1 MGAFEYVAL
10 DTGGKEKKG
19 VLEGDTARQVRQ
31 QLRDKGW
38 MPLDVQESSERESS
52 STRRQQR
59 KVKIRRGVSATDL
72 ALITRQLATLVRA
85 GLPLEETLQ
94 AAAQQTEKSRLK
106 SMLLAVRSRVMEGH
120 TLATGLGDF
129 SHVFPDLYRTTVSA
143 GEQSGHLDVVLERL
157 ADYTESRQQMQSKIQ
172 LALFYPALL
181 TLVAVGVVI
190 GLMTYVVPQVVQVF
204 ENIGQEL
211 PWLTKTLIA
220 MSDFLRN
227 YGFLMLLGI
236 GGAAA
241 GITWLLRKEGPRRR
255 FHKFLLRVPLLG
267 RLERG
272 INAGRFARTFSIVT
286 ASGVPVLD
294 GLRIASEVMSNV
306 PMRESVEEA
315 TRKVREGASIHAAL
329 DNSGYFPPMMVHLIA
344 SGEASGKLE
353 EMLERAAV
361 NQEREIETLISA
373 VMGLFE
379 PVLILV
385 MGAVVLIIVLAI
397 LLPIFN
403 LNQLVG

>member
-1 MGAFEYVAL
+1 MGAFEFVAL
-10 DTGGKEKKG
+10 DAGGKEKKG

-38 MPLDVQESSERESS
+38 IPLEVQETAQRESKQQKSKVRFRRSVS
-52 STRRQQR
+52 S
-59 KVKIRRGVSATDL
+59 TDL

-85 GLPLEETLQ
+85 GLPLEESLR
-94 AAAQQTEKSRLK
+94 AAAQQTEKERLQ

-129 SHVFPDLYRTTVSA
+129 PHVFPELYRTTVSA
-143 GEQSGHLDVVLERL
+143 GEQSGHLEVVLERL
-157 ADYTESRQQMQSKIQ
+157 ADYTEARQQMQQKIQ

-190 GLMTYVVPQVVQVF
+190 GLMTFVVPQVVQVF
-204 ENIGQEL
+204 DNIGQEL
-211 PWLTKTLIA
+211 PALTRTLIS
-220 MSDFLRN
+220 MSDFLRS
-227 YGFLMLLGI
+227 YGFLMLILLAA

-241 GITWLLRKEGPRRR
+241 HWVLKKEGPKRR
-255 FHKFLLRVPLLG
+255 FHQFLLRLPLIG

-272 INAGRFARTFSIVT
+272 VNAGRFARTFSIVT
-286 ASGVPVLD
+286 ASGVPVLE
-294 GLRIASEVMSNV
+294 GLRIAEQVMSNV
-306 PMRESVEEA
+306 PMREAVDEA
-315 TRKVREGASIHAAL
+315 TRLVREGTSIYTAL
-329 DNSGYFPPMMVHLIA
+329 DKSGYFPPMMVHLIA

-361 NQEREIETLISA
+361 NQEREIETMISA
-373 VMGLFE
+373 IMGLFE

-403 LNQLVG
+403 LNQLVN

>member
-10 DTGGKEKKG
+10 DDGGKEKKG

-31 QLRDKGW
+31 LLRDKVW
-38 MPLDVQESSERESS
+38 VPVEVQETTERE
-52 STRRQQR
+52 TRSHRGVGLR
-59 KVKIRRGVSATDL
+59 LRRGISATDL
-72 ALITRQLATLVRA
+72 SLITRQLATLVRS
-85 GLPLEETLQ
+85 GLPLEESLQ
-94 AAAQQTEKSRLK
+94 ATYQQTEKARLK

-129 SHVFPDLYRTTVSA
+129 PHVFPELYRTTVSA

-157 ADYTESRQQMQSKIQ
+157 ADYTESRQQMQQKIQ

-181 TLVAVGVVI
+181 TLVAIGVVI

-211 PWLTKTLIA
+211 PLLTRSLIA
-220 MSDFLRN
+220 VSDFMRA
-227 YGFLMLLGI
+227 YGLLMLVLL
-236 GGAAA
+236 AA
-241 GITWLLRKEGPRRR
+241 GVGFAAWLLRKDGPKRR
-255 FHKFLLRVPLLG
+255 FHAMLLHLPLIG

-272 INAGRFARTFSIVT
+272 INSGRFARTFSIVT

-294 GLRIASEVMSNV
+294 GLRIASEVMSNL
-306 PMRESVEEA
+306 PMREAVEDA

-329 DNSGYFPPMMVHLIA
+329 EKSGHFPPMTVHLIA

-353 EMLERAAV
+353 QMLERAAV

-379 PVLILV
+379 PILILV
-385 MGAVVLIIVLAI
+385 MGGLVLIIVLAI

-403 LNQLVG
+403 LNQLVC

>member
-1 MGAFEYVAL
+1 MSAFEYVAL
-10 DTGGKEKKG
+10 DTSGKEKKG

-38 MPLDVQESSERESS
+38 TPVEVQETSERQSETTRSS
-52 STRRQQR
+52 I
-59 KVKIRRGVSATDL
+59 KIRRGVSATDL
-72 ALITRQLATLVRA
+72 SLITRQLATLVRS
-85 GLPLEETLQ
+85 GLPLEESLQ
-94 AAAQQTEKSRLK
+94 AVSKQTEKARLK

-120 TLATGLGDF
+120 TLATGLGDYP
-129 SHVFPDLYRTTVSA
+129 HVFPELYRTTVSA
-143 GEQSGHLDVVLERL
+143 GEQSGHLEVVLERL
-157 ADYTESRQQMQSKIQ
+157 ADYTENRQQMQQKLQ

-181 TLVAVGVVI
+181 TLVAIGVVV
-190 GLMTYVVPQVVQVF
+190 GLMTFVVPQVVQVF
-204 ENIGQEL
+204 DNIGQEL
-211 PWLTKTLIA
+211 PVLTRTLIA
-220 MSDFLRN
+220 MSDFLRS
-227 YGFLMLLGI
+227 YGLLMLVLLAI
-236 GGAAA
+236 AGGVVA
-241 GITWLLRKEGPRRR
+241 WVLSKEGPKRRY
-255 FHKFLLRVPLLG
+255 HAFLLHLPLIG

-272 INAGRFARTFSIVT
+272 VNAGRFARTFSIVT

-294 GLRIASEVMSNV
+294 GLRIASEVMSNL
-306 PMRESVEEA
+306 PMREAVEEA
-315 TRKVREGASIHAAL
+315 SRLVREGASIHGSL
-329 DNSGYFPPMMVHLIA
+329 EKSGYFPPMTVHLIA

-385 MGAVVLIIVLAI
+385 MGGLVLVIVLAI

>member
-1 MGAFEYVAL
+1 MGAFEFVAL
-10 DTGGKEKKG
+10 DSSGKEKKG

-38 MPLDVQESSERESS
+38 IALDVQESSERETS
-52 STRRQQR
+52 STRRQR
-59 KVKIRRGVSATDL
+59 KIKIRRGVSATDL
-72 ALITRQLATLVRA
+72 ALITRQLATLIRA

-94 AAAQQTEKSRLK
+94 AAAQQTEKPRLQ

-129 SHVFPDLYRTTVSA
+129 SHVFPELYRTTVSA

-172 LALFYPALL
+172 LD
-181 TLVAVGVVI
+181 
-190 GLMTYVVPQVVQVF
+190 VVPQVVQVF
-204 ENIGQEL
+204 DNIGQEL
-211 PWLTKTLIA
+211 PGLTKALIA

-227 YGFLMLLGI
+227 YGILMLLGI
-236 GGAAA
+236 GAA
-241 GITWLLRKEGPRRR
+241 GAGMAWLLRREGPRRR
-255 FHKFLLRVPLLG
+255 FHKFLLRVPLIG

-294 GLRIASEVMSNV
+294 GLRIASEVVSNV
-306 PMRESVEEA
+306 PMRESVEDA
-315 TRKVREGASIHAAL
+315 TRKIREGASIHAAL
-329 DNSGYFPPMMVHLIA
+329 ESSGYFPPMMVHLIA

-361 NQEREIETLISA
+361 NQEREIETLITA

>member
-10 DTGGKEKKG
+10 DAGGKEKKG
-19 VLEGDTARQVRQ
+19 VLEGDNSRQVRQ
-31 QLRDKGW
+31 QLREQGW
-38 MPLDVQESSERESS
+38 IPLEVQETHERDSRS
-52 STRRQQR
+52 GSGPQ
-59 KVKIRRGVSATDL
+59 KVKLRRGIGATDL

-94 AAAQQTEKSRLK
+94 AAAQQTEKARLK

-129 SHVFPDLYRTTVSA
+129 PHVFPELYRTTVSA
-143 GEQSGHLDVVLERL
+143 GEQSGHLEVVLERL
-157 ADYTESRQQMQSKIQ
+157 ADYTENRQQMQSKIQ
-172 LALFYPALL
+172 MALFYPALL
-181 TLVAVGVVI
+181 TLVAIGVVV

-211 PWLTKTLIA
+211 PGLTQTLIA
-220 MSDFLRN
+220 MSDFLRS
-227 YGFLMLLGI
+227 YGLFMLFLI
-236 GGAAA
+236 AVTGA
-241 GITWLLRKEGPRRR
+241 GLSWLLRKEGPKRQ
-255 FHKFLLRVPLLG
+255 FHELVLRLPLIG

-272 INAGRFARTFSIVT
+272 VNAGRFARTFSIVT

-315 TRKVREGASIHAAL
+315 TRKVREGASLYAAL
-329 DNSGYFPPMMVHLIA
+329 EKSGYFPPMMVHLIA

-353 EMLERAAV
+353 EMLERAAT

-403 LNQLVG
+403 LNALVG

>member
-1 MGAFEYVAL
+1 MSAFEYVAL
-10 DTGGKEKKG
+10 DTSGKEKKG

-38 MPLDVQESSERESS
+38 TPVEVQETSERQSETTRSS
-52 STRRQQR
+52 I
-59 KVKIRRGVSATDL
+59 KIRRGVSATDL
-72 ALITRQLATLVRA
+72 SLITRQLATLVRS
-85 GLPLEETLQ
+85 GLPLEESLQ
-94 AAAQQTEKSRLK
+94 AVSQQTEKARLK

-120 TLATGLGDF
+120 TLATGLGDYP
-129 SHVFPDLYRTTVSA
+129 HVFPELYRTTVSA
-143 GEQSGHLDVVLERL
+143 GEQSGHLEVVLERL
-157 ADYTESRQQMQSKIQ
+157 ADYTENRQQMQQKLQ

-181 TLVAVGVVI
+181 TLVAIGVVV
-190 GLMTYVVPQVVQVF
+190 GLMTFVVPQVVQVF
-204 ENIGQEL
+204 DNIGQEL
-211 PWLTKTLIA
+211 PVLTRTLIA
-220 MSDFLRN
+220 MSDFLRS
-227 YGFLMLLGI
+227 YGLLMLVLLAI
-236 GGAAA
+236 A
-241 GITWLLRKEGPRRR
+241 GVVVAWVLSKEGPKRRY
-255 FHKFLLRVPLLG
+255 HAFLLHLPLIG

-272 INAGRFARTFSIVT
+272 VNAGRFARTFSIVT

-294 GLRIASEVMSNV
+294 GLRIASEVMSNL
-306 PMRESVEEA
+306 PMREAVEEA
-315 TRKVREGASIHAAL
+315 SRMVREGASIHGSL
-329 DNSGYFPPMMVHLIA
+329 EKSGYFPPMTVHLIA

-385 MGAVVLIIVLAI
+385 MGGLVLVIVLAI

>member
-1 MGAFEYVAL
+1 MSAFEYVAL
-10 DTGGKEKKG
+10 DNGGKEKKG

-38 MPLDVQESSERESS
+38 TPVEVQETTEREST
-52 STRRQQR
+52 STGRRI
-59 KVKIRRGVSATDL
+59 KIRRGVSATDL
-72 ALITRQLATLVRA
+72 SLITRQLATLVRS
-85 GLPLEETLQ
+85 GLPLEESLQ
-94 AAAQQTEKSRLK
+94 ATSQQTDKARLK

-120 TLATGLGDF
+120 TLATGLGDYP
-129 SHVFPDLYRTTVSA
+129 HVFPELYRTTVSA
-143 GEQSGHLDVVLERL
+143 GEQSGHLEVVLDRL
-157 ADYTESRQQMQSKIQ
+157 ADYTESRQQMQQKLQ

-181 TLVAVGVVI
+181 TLVAIGVVV
-190 GLMTYVVPQVVQVF
+190 GLMTFVVPQVVQVF
-204 ENIGQEL
+204 DNIGQEL
-211 PWLTKTLIA
+211 PVLTRTLIA

-227 YGFLMLLGI
+227 YGLFMLVLLAI
-236 GGAAA
+236 AGGVVA
-241 GITWLLRKEGPRRR
+241 WVLSKEGPRRR
-255 FHKFLLRVPLLG
+255 YHAFLLHLPLIG

-272 INAGRFARTFSIVT
+272 VNAGRFARTFSIVT

-294 GLRIASEVMSNV
+294 GLRIASEVMSNL
-306 PMRESVEEA
+306 PMREAVEEA
-315 TRKVREGASIHAAL
+315 ARLVREGASIHGAL
-329 DNSGYFPPMMVHLIA
+329 EKSGYFPPMTVHLIA

-353 EMLERAAV
+353 EMLERAAI

-385 MGAVVLIIVLAI
+385 MGGLVLVIVLAI

>member
-10 DTGGKEKKG
+10 DTSGKEKKG

-38 MPLDVQESSERESS
+38 MPVDVQETTGREAGG
-52 STRRQQR
+52 QHR
-59 KVKIRRGVSATDL
+59 KVRLRRGVSATDL
-72 ALITRQLATLVRA
+72 ALVTRQLATLVRS
-85 GLPLEETLQ
+85 GLPLEESLQ
-94 AAAQQTEKSRLK
+94 AAAQQTEKSRLQ

-129 SHVFPDLYRTTVSA
+129 PHVFPELYRTTVSA

-157 ADYTESRQQMQSKIQ
+157 ADYTESRQQMQQKIQ
-172 LALFYPALL
+172 LALFYPVLL
-181 TLVAVGVVI
+181 TLVAIGVVI

-211 PWLTKTLIA
+211 PVLTRALIA
-220 MSDFLRN
+220 VSDFMRN
-227 YGFLMLLGI
+227 YGLLLLLLLAI
-236 GGAAA
+236 AGGVIAWVLSKA
-241 GITWLLRKEGPRRR
+241 GPKRR
-255 FHKFLLRVPLLG
+255 FHAMLLHLPLIG

-294 GLRIASEVMSNV
+294 GLRIASEVMSNL
-306 PMRESVEEA
+306 PMREAVEEA

-329 DNSGYFPPMMVHLIA
+329 EKSGYLPPMTVHLIA

-361 NQEREIETLISA
+361 NQEREIETLIAA

-385 MGAVVLIIVLAI
+385 MGALVLVIVLAI

>member
-10 DTGGKEKKG
+10 DASGKEKKG

-38 MPLDVQESSERESS
+38 MPVEVEATTERESGS
-52 STRRQQR
+52 RRR
-59 KVKIRRGVSATDL
+59 GVRLRRGVSSTDL
-72 ALITRQLATLVRA
+72 ALITRQLATLVRS
-85 GLPLEETLQ
+85 GLPLEESLQ
-94 AAAQQTEKSRLK
+94 AAAQQTEKARLK

-129 SHVFPDLYRTTVSA
+129 PHVFPELYRTTVSA
-143 GEQSGHLDVVLERL
+143 GEQSGHLEVVLERL
-157 ADYTESRQQMQSKIQ
+157 ADYTESRQQMQQKIQ
-172 LALFYPALL
+172 LALFYPVLL
-181 TLVAVGVVI
+181 TLVAIGVVV

-211 PWLTKTLIA
+211 PLLTRSLIA
-220 MSDFLRN
+220 VSDFMRS
-227 YGFLMLLGI
+227 YGLAILVLL
-236 GGAAA
+236 ALAFA
-241 GITWLLRKEGPRRR
+241 FVVWLLRKPGPRRR
-255 FHKFLLRVPLLG
+255 YHAMLLRLPLIG

-272 INAGRFARTFSIVT
+272 INSGRFARTFSIVT
-286 ASGVPVLD
+286 ASGVPVLE
-294 GLRIASEVMSNV
+294 GLRIASEVMSNL
-306 PMRESVEEA
+306 PMREAVEEA
-315 TRKVREGASIHAAL
+315 TRKVREGASIYAAL
-329 DNSGYFPPMMVHLIA
+329 EKSGHFPPMTVHLIA

-353 EMLERAAV
+353 QMLERAAV

-379 PVLILV
+379 PILILV
-385 MGAVVLIIVLAI
+385 MGALVLIIVLAI

-403 LNQLVG
+403 LNQLVGA

>member
-1 MGAFEYVAL
+1 MSAFEYVAL
-10 DTGGKEKKG
+10 DTSGKEKKG

-38 MPLDVQESSERESS
+38 TPVEVQETSERQSETTRSS
-52 STRRQQR
+52 IN
-59 KVKIRRGVSATDL
+59 IRRGVSATDL
-72 ALITRQLATLVRA
+72 SLITRQLATLVRS
-85 GLPLEETLQ
+85 GLPLEESLQ
-94 AAAQQTEKSRLK
+94 AVSQQTEKARLK

-120 TLATGLGDF
+120 TLATGLGDYP
-129 SHVFPDLYRTTVSA
+129 HVFPELYRTTVSA
-143 GEQSGHLDVVLERL
+143 GEQSGHLEVVLERL
-157 ADYTESRQQMQSKIQ
+157 ADYTENRQQMQQKLQ

-181 TLVAVGVVI
+181 TLVAIGVVV
-190 GLMTYVVPQVVQVF
+190 GLMTFVVPQVVQVF
-204 ENIGQEL
+204 DNIGQEL
-211 PWLTKTLIA
+211 PVLTRTLIA
-220 MSDFLRN
+220 MSDFLRS
-227 YGFLMLLGI
+227 YGLLMLVLLAI
-236 GGAAA
+236 A
-241 GITWLLRKEGPRRR
+241 GVVVAWVLSKEGPKRRY
-255 FHKFLLRVPLLG
+255 HAFLLHLPLIG

-272 INAGRFARTFSIVT
+272 VNAGRFARTFSIVT

-294 GLRIASEVMSNV
+294 GLRIASEVMSNL
-306 PMRESVEEA
+306 PMREAVEEA
-315 TRKVREGASIHAAL
+315 SRMVREGASIHGSL
-329 DNSGYFPPMMVHLIA
+329 EKSGYFPPMTVHLIA

-385 MGAVVLIIVLAI
+385 MGGLVLVIVLAI